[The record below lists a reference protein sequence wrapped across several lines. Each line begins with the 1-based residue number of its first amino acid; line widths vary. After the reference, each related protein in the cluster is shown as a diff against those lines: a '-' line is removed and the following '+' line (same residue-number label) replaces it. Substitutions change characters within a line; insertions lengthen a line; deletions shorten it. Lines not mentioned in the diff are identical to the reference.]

1 MKVFGNVDKEG
12 AERKKRKRMISEERR
27 DTLLYI
33 ERQRAHPFQILQ
45 HRAPEGAYGKDG
57 KYQSF
62 HEWPQERLHRFVDS
76 ERCRDKSFLLWPKRG
91 DCCILI
97 FRPSG
102 NAIFVVFLGFP
113 TQGGR
118 FLPFP
123 ALGWVDDAC
132 RQILKLDEGADDSV
146 NVLIIRPP
154 RKVLTKLFH
163 D

>member
-1 MKVFGNVDKEG
+1 MLTKLKMNTLIYIIVW
-12 AERKKRKRMISEERR
+12 KKRKQKGRMISEERR

-118 FLPFP
+118 FFLPFP
-123 ALGWVDDAC
+123 ALGWIDDALIFHESADSTAI
-132 RQILKLDEGADDSV
+132 ILGRAIPCHKC
-146 NVLIIRPP
+146 
-154 RKVLTKLFH
+154 TK
-163 D
+163 